1 MTCFASVDDILKI
14 VDKKGRRDLRYCH
27 LAFAIRA
34 DFHCGHYR
42 TSQLGAHAVPF
53 PRQMSGRAHELTLDW
68 VPVTLKSKS
77 LRTSPVALRQRLDQ
91 QNVRPLSNR
100 VEENDRLRS
109 SMSPHWY
116 GAAAITGHEGT
127 FSRMLA

>member
-34 DFHCGHYR
+34 DFHSGHYR

-53 PRQMSGRAHELTLDW
+53 PRQMSGRAHGLTLDR

-77 LRTSPVALRQRLDQ
+77 LRTSPGRFT
-91 QNVRPLSNR
+91 
-100 VEENDRLRS
+100 
-109 SMSPHWY
+109 
-116 GAAAITGHEGT
+116 AAARSTECAPVIQQ
-127 FSRMLA
+127 SRGK